1 MLAIVKT
8 TVRSLVDG
16 LRTRIVDL
24 GNSKDKLNQWEA
36 FWCKRVSKTSQVSE
50 KRPGREEIGVHIY
63 NLQEL
68 DFGNIQASSFLIS

>member
-36 FWCKRVSKTSQVSE
+36 FWCKRVSKTRQVTE
-50 KRPGREEIGVHIY
+50 KRPGREEIGAHTHD
-63 NLQEL
+63 LQEL
-68 DFGNIQASSFLIS
+68 DFGNIQASSFLS